1 MVNIE
6 AIREKARSEG
16 LNLSQLEEK
25 IGLGNGTI
33 GKWSKVNPNVTTLQK
48 IASYFGVPIEYF
60 LEDQEG

>member
-6 AIREKARSEG
+6 AIREKAKSEG

-33 GKWSKVNPNVTTLQK
+33 GKWATKNPNITTLQK
-48 IASYFGVPIEYF
+48 IAKYFDVPIEYF
-60 LEDQEG
+60 LEEESA